1 MADTCRPPGRKQLS
15 RRVRGA
21 CLRNAMRSGANLA
34 IDRDRLGQ
42 CYSLEPAGF
51 HIPSSGQWG
60 TVLMNGEIGSQTCR
74 CRILAGPLLL
84 AALAS
89 GCNTLSTQIFPQST
103 AASDMLREQA
113 NEPAGCSEYHAGQ
126 GARFGTQRRLC
137 LERARADL
145 LRQDYVRAVVDHST
159 QNATL
164 SALLVAI
171 AGAAGYQLLRHGVTD
186 APTQTMSYLAASG
199 ATIYGYSSLTH
210 SPPRQLVY
218 LAGAEALSCVFEAS
232 AAIQIPAAELNDIM
246 VDNDALRAVVE
257 DVNLKLGSLWQS
269 ELQRVDRCKTRPSKK
284 SACSS
289 GTTGAGELL
298 FTAAP
303 PVGCASRPASSSCD
317 RRLENATRD
326 LDAAIRAANELHAQV
341 VDRLNRIE
349 RLVPQIRSA
358 TDRVSYAVG
367 KEVVRTETSAA
378 AALLAIKSMRG
389 VLAQLSG
396 TAESGAL
403 RTVGERS
410 RYSDLEPLF
419 YQLRSAEA
427 PVKEHKKALRK
438 RLNAFAEGMDA
449 CQSVN
454 QVNRITLTPVLDSV
468 ELTPGQSYTF
478 TATGTSVAP
487 TVNLFNDS
495 DKAIEFKPPEV
506 NGNLVK
512 ATLRLGKSDKDVHA
526 SLQFSSPGASQVEVE
541 LTYFAPGKVAK

>member
-113 NEPAGCSEYHAGQ
+113 NEPAAVASITLGKVRAL
-126 GARFGTQRRLC
+126 ARSVGFVWSAHGPTCCDKTTYGRWSTIPPRTLRCRLC
-137 LERARADL
+137 WLWWPSPER
-145 LRQDYVRAVVDHST
+145 Q
-159 QNATL
+159 
-164 SALLVAI
+164 AI
-171 AGAAGYQLLRHGVTD
+171 SCCGMGVTD

-378 AALLAIKSMRG
+378 AALLAIQSMRG
-389 VLAQLSG
+389 GAGPALGNGGKRGLANSRR
-396 TAESGAL
+396 AL
-403 RTVGERS
+403 
-410 RYSDLEPLF
+410 
-419 YQLRSAEA
+419 
-427 PVKEHKKALRK
+427 
-438 RLNAFAEGMDA
+438 
-449 CQSVN
+449 
-454 QVNRITLTPVLDSV
+454 QV
-468 ELTPGQSYTF
+468 F
-478 TATGTSVAP
+478 
-487 TVNLFNDS
+487 
-495 DKAIEFKPPEV
+495 
-506 NGNLVK
+506 
-512 ATLRLGKSDKDVHA
+512 
-526 SLQFSSPGASQVEVE
+526 
-541 LTYFAPGKVAK
+541 